1 MNIILLA
8 PPAAGKGTQ
17 SSKIVSFYHLKHIST
32 GDLLRNCLKK
42 NDDLASSLREAM
54 NAGKLV
60 SDEIILKLIE
70 NELVDSDYEG
80 VVLDGFPRNLTQAKK
95 YEELLNKLNQTLDL
109 VLYLDTE
116 KEVLEKR
123 IVGRRTCSSCGRI
136 YNVMIE
142 EEKPKVE
149 ELCDNCNISLTHRE
163 DDNSETFTKRF
174 ETYMKETEPLIQFYE
189 NKGILRRIDASL
201 STEEVFNLIRKEMD
215 LLK

>member
-42 NDDLASSLREAM
+42 NDDLATSLREVM

-123 IVGRRTCSSCGRI
+123 IVGRRTCSSCGKI

-189 NKGILRRIDASL
+189 NKGILKRIDASL

>member
-42 NDDLASSLREAM
+42 NDDLATSLREVM

-123 IVGRRTCSSCGRI
+123 IVGRRTCSSCGKI

-174 ETYMKETEPLIQFYE
+174 DTYMKETEPLIQFYE
-189 NKGILRRIDASL
+189 NKGILKRIDASL

>member
-42 NDDLASSLREAM
+42 NDDLATSLREVM

-149 ELCDNCNISLTHRE
+149 ELCDDCNISLTHRE

-174 ETYMKETEPLIQFYE
+174 DTYMKETEPLIQFYE
-189 NKGILRRIDASL
+189 DKGILKRIDASL

>member
-42 NDDLASSLREAM
+42 NDDLSTSLREVM

-80 VVLDGFPRNLTQAKK
+80 VVLDGFQRNLTQAKQ

-163 DDNSETFTKRF
+163 DDKSETFTKRF

>member
-42 NDDLASSLREAM
+42 NDDLSTSLREVM

>member
-42 NDDLASSLREAM
+42 NDDLSTSLREVM

-149 ELCDNCNISLTHRE
+149 ELCDNCSISLTHRE